1 MMGHNHAKSTCLLI
15 LLTATLG
22 PALAWTAEAERFRAG
37 DWPQFRRDRFLT
49 GRSTLKGDIAKPA
62 VEWRHFIGQ
71 RETLLA
77 VRFENAGPS
86 RLTLP
91 NADQDPDQY
100 EAIRARWGFG
110 KPPYDLDGDGRLTTV
125 EQSQFHK
132 IGKFLP
138 DWPGLQKLEFESG
151 FLKPSQSWSPAIP
164 YYGRLL
170 ARKDGKWHPEW
181 QTPAIPYLFFA
192 NPVVGDFDN
201 DGRLEVAV
209 APHDNLWVFD
219 VATGKVKYKT
229 RFKPDGASS
238 GRSYGYLG
246 AHDLDGDGRH
256 EFVMI
261 PTFESHVDVLGWKDG
276 ELQARWHRVI
286 ESGINRK
293 KTVLNVP
300 AGPVRDVDGDGRFEV
315 VVSTFNA
322 KGDGHWH
329 VEAMDALTGQIKL
342 DLPEL
347 YLSGLEDLDG
357 DGSAEML
364 CSRPDGILVPD
375 ATELSVLSVR
385 GGKAVTRWRNKG
397 QSFVTHRDTQRP
409 LHENVST
416 PYACGLAVRSG
427 VLETGSLPIFLTQ
440 RSVDR
445 PRNIMEVFV
454 WQVSTDGSVKK
465 VGHLQGPHL
474 EALAIRAFADKK
486 GGLLIRTRYGDGEPP
501 ILEREAAVAVPLL
514 SRRIGGDVGP
524 AVVGRLKPG
533 SPVSVVVQKPSLCV
547 EAIDIT
553 GDQVSRT
560 KTRWTV
566 PGRGTFPS
574 DIRHGQQTLA
584 GSPDPRYG
592 GLVLADVLGS
602 GELATVVASVGN
614 KGTLQVRAIASD
626 GSEIWQH
633 DFPDIPGG
641 ERTFVFI
648 HAGHLTDKQRADVV
662 VTIQPGHLHSEVTHV
677 LDGRTGK
684 EVWQRSEGGMAGG
697 TRRACGGN
705 WFVLDDWDGDGLDD
719 ILCLFPDVIYVM
731 QGSTGKILLDRWTP
745 QVFGGQ
751 SLYAVPVVAD
761 FLGNSQKQVL
771 YAGCTARLAM
781 LDRQATV
788 LWDVLPP
795 PQAVNILPSIPPGVG
810 DSDGDGSL
818 ELFSLAHRIRPE
830 SRDQMLVCYQAAD
843 GKVRW
848 QLPLPGSAYGP
859 NGQLYTSCPSVP
871 CTGDIDGDGRD
882 ECLFTVDETLYAV
895 GADAD
900 GSGGRIEWSITLP
913 ARLSPPVI
921 ADTNGSGQARIVVV
935 SADGHVYCIGP
946 SSGS

>member
-1 MMGHNHAKSTCLLI
+1 MGYHHTRSTCLLM
-15 LLTATLG
+15 LLSAALG
-22 PALAWTAEAERFRAG
+22 HASAWTAKAERYRAG
-37 DWPQFRRDRFLT
+37 DWPQFRRDQQMT
-49 GRSTLKGDIAKPA
+49 GRSTLKGDIAKPE

-77 VRFENAGPS
+77 VQFGDAGSS

-91 NADQDPDQY
+91 NADRETDQY

-110 KPPYDLDGDGRLTTV
+110 KPSYDLDGDGRLTTV

-151 FLKPSQSWSPAIP
+151 FLKPSESWSPAVP

-170 ARKDGKWHPEW
+170 VRKGGKWHPEW

-192 NPVVGDFDN
+192 NPVIGDFDN
-201 DGRLEVAV
+201 DGCLEVAV
-209 APHDNLWVFD
+209 VPHDNLWVFD
-219 VATGKVKYKT
+219 VAAGKVKYKT

-261 PTFESHVDVLGWKDG
+261 PTFECHIDVLGWKKK

-300 AGPVRDVDGDGRFEV
+300 AGPVRDIDGDDRFEI

-322 KGDGHWH
+322 NGDGRWH

-357 DGSAEML
+357 DGIAEML
-364 CSRPDGILVPD
+364 CSRPVGMLVPD
-375 ATELSVLSVR
+375 VTEISVLSVR
-385 GGKAVTRWRNKG
+385 DGKAVTGWQNEG

-416 PYACGLAVRSG
+416 PYACGLAVRTG
-427 VLETGSLPIFLTQ
+427 VLETGSLPVFLTQ

-445 PRNIMEVFV
+445 LRNVMELSA
-454 WQVSTDGSVKK
+454 WQVGSDGSVEK
-465 VGHLQGPHL
+465 VGQLQGSYL
-474 EALAIRAFADKK
+474 EALAIRARAGKK
-486 GGLLIRTRYGDGEPP
+486 GGLLIRTRHGDRAPS
-501 ILEREAAVAVPLL
+501 ILEGEAAVAVPLL

-533 SPVSVVVQKPSLCV
+533 ALVSVVVQKPGLSV
-547 EAIDIT
+547 AAIDIT
-553 GDQVSRT
+553 SDQESRT

-566 PGRGTFPS
+566 PGRGTFPA
-574 DIRHGQQTLA
+574 DIRHDGQTLA
-584 GSPDPRYG
+584 GSPVPGFG
-592 GLVLADVLGS
+592 GVVLADVFGS
-602 GELATVVASVGN
+602 GELATVVAGVGN
-614 KGTLQVRAIASD
+614 KGTLQVRAIAAD

-633 DFPDIPGG
+633 GFPHVPGE
-641 ERTFVFI
+641 ERAFVVI
-648 HAGHLTDKQRADVV
+648 HAGHLTDKRRADVV
-662 VTIQPGHLHSEVTHV
+662 VTVQPGHLHSEMTYA

-684 EVWQRSEGGMAGG
+684 EVWRRSEGGMAGG

-731 QGSTGKILLDRWTP
+731 QGSTGAILLDRWTP
-745 QVFGGQ
+745 QVFGAQ
-751 SLYAVPVVAD
+751 SLYASPVMAD
-761 FLGNSQKQVL
+761 FLGNGRKQIL

-788 LWDVLPP
+788 LWSVLPP
-795 PQAVNILPSIPPGVG
+795 PQAINIFPSIPPGVG

-818 ELFSLAHRIRPE
+818 ELFSLAHRVRPE

-843 GKVRW
+843 GRVRW

-859 NGQLYTSCPSVP
+859 NGQLYAGCPSVP

-882 ECLFTVDETLYAV
+882 ECLFAVDETLYAV
-895 GADAD
+895 GADGE
-900 GSGGRIEWSITLP
+900 GSSGQIEWSMTLP

-935 SADGHVYCIGP
+935 CADGHVYCISP
-946 SSGS
+946 SR